1 MIWLVFAIAAWAIGW
16 WVNVRLARGGPARW
30 RSLAAPVVFGV
41 TLIAVWEGVVRGL
54 EISPVLLPTPTV
66 DGAGPGV
73 EGPSAEGPSA
83 EGPSAE
89 GPSAEDVFN
98 LLDGNGDG
106 FITED
111 ELRGAAEK
119 GGIALTDEQVAAFMA
134 ADADGD
140 GVEIDEFLNSLDESQ
155 EGITVELS
163 LAAVTALWGVG
174 LVLLG

>member
-1 MIWLVFAIAAWAIGW
+1 MIW
-16 WVNVRLARGGPARW
+16 
-30 RSLAAPVVFGV
+30 
-41 TLIAVWEGVVRGL
+41 TL
-54 EISPVLLPTPTV
+54 SPS
-66 DGAGPGV
+66 A

-140 GVEIDEFLNSLDESQ
+140 GVEIDEFLKWINDSVLGASGANDPWGIANQPSIPISEAPAMAVGSLY
-155 EGITVELS
+155 
-163 LAAVTALWGVG
+163 G
-174 LVLLG
+174 LFNVRPQYR